1 MWYQIVPDSTRDER
15 WRQFVMLCGQK
26 DALHELPGVTVAGIV
41 PGWEMLVSDKLDLIS
56 DPQYRLH
63 ETYS

>member
-1 MWYQIVPDSTRDER
+1 
-15 WRQFVMLCGQK
+15 MLCGQK
-26 DALHELPGVTVAGIV
+26 DALHELPDVTVAGIV

-63 ETYS
+63 EMYS